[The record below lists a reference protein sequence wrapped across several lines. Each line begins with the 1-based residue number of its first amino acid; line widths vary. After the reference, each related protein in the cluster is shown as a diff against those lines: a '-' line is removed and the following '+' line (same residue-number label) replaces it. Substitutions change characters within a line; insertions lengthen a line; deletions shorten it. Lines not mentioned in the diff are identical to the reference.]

1 MAETLLV
8 SALIDQLVSL
18 AFRRVEEEVRL
29 VQGVEEDVRKL
40 KSNLEAIQSVL
51 EDAEKRQLADLSV
64 RNWLDK
70 LKDATFDMDD
80 VLDEWSTAILKLQI
94 KREAE
99 RDDPIETN
107 KKVCFSI
114 PAAFS
119 CFTSKVNRITLRH
132 DIAHKIKDLNG
143 KLDAIAAEKEKYK
156 LNTVSIEQPVE
167 RQKTTSFVD
176 ETEIKGR
183 DEDIDI
189 LLSKLLCEDSNDQSK
204 GLDIIPIVGIGGL
217 GKTTLAQLAYN
228 NDKVLTRFV
237 MRIWVSVS
245 DPFDEIKVAKAI
257 IAGIEGNSPS
267 VDELETLH
275 QKLRKCIEGKR
286 FLLILDD
293 VWTKDKKKWEQ
304 LKQPLKYGAIGSK
317 IVVTT
322 RNQKVA
328 IMMGAANRMI
338 SLGKLSE
345 EHCWLIFQQL
355 AFSERNEEE
364 CKQFEEFGRKIASK
378 SKGLPLVAKTLG
390 SLMRF
395 KNSKVQWENAL
406 NSELWNMRE
415 VDEIFAPFLLSYYDL
430 SAKDKRCF
438 SYCSIF
444 PKDHRIEKNE
454 LIRMWMAQ
462 GYISSDIDSEEGY
475 KCFQILVMR
484 SFFQNLVKDDWNGN
498 IRSCKMHDIV
508 HDFAQYLTK
517 NECVTMEVEGVE
529 EKLKSVDEKARHLT
543 LVLGSNAEFPSQNY
557 SNLNEKNLR
566 TLFVVSNRYKSR
578 VDRLLFLQFTCLRT
592 LSLKNCGL
600 NTLPESIS
608 TSIHLRYLCL
618 ARNYG
623 LRELPDSVCDLCNLQ
638 TLDLMHC
645 SSLRRLPEGMGKLI
659 KLKHLFIDWC
669 EMLEGL
675 PKGISK
681 VSCLRSLDKLIIPEH
696 HKEAYLDIG
705 DLKRLKNLRAEGNLH
720 VKGCRNVGNA
730 GEAEKIGLR
739 NLSQDVY
746 TLKLDFG
753 YFEELKRQSGFE
765 DDSAILEA
773 LEPHHNLRELYISNY
788 MGPSVSPRWMLSL
801 MNLRGVA
808 LVGCDNCEI
817 LPSLGKLP
825 FLEKFDVFGMDS
837 VKNVGVEFL
846 GITKREEEEEEDGET
861 SRDDRL
867 KSSNPIVSFPKL
879 KSLSFQGMSQWEK
892 WEGSVA
898 ETENMGMTV
907 MPCLQHLYFFRCPRL
922 QELPDFLQ
930 KTTSLKELTISSSE
944 ILEDC
949 CRNRMFKEWAKIS
962 HIPNIQSDLK
972 YVQKDGIYIPSTSS
986 SQLSQRSFREV

>member
-1 MAETLLV
+1 MAEGVLV
-8 SALIDQLVSL
+8 SALVNQLVSL
-18 AFRRVEEEVRL
+18 AFQRVEEEVRL
-29 VQGVEEDVRKL
+29 VQGVEEDARKL
-40 KSNLEAIQSVL
+40 KSNLEAIQAVL

-94 KREAE
+94 EREAE
-99 RDDPIETN
+99 RDDPIETNN

-132 DIAHKIKDLNG
+132 DIARKIKDLNG

-156 LNTVSIEQPVE
+156 LNTKSVEQPVE

-176 ETEIKGR
+176 ETEIQGR
-183 DEDIDI
+183 REDVEI
-189 LLSKLLCEDSNDQSK
+189 LLSKLLCEDNNDGGK
-204 GLDIIPIVGIGGL
+204 GPDIIPVVGIGGL

-228 NDKVLTRFV
+228 NDKVLTHFV
-237 MRIWVSVS
+237 MRIWVCVS

-257 IAGIEGNSPS
+257 IAGVEGNSPN
-267 VDELETLH
+267 VNELETLH
-275 QKLRKCIEGKR
+275 QKVRSCIEGKR

-304 LKQPLKYGAIGSK
+304 LKQPLKYGVTGSK

-322 RNQKVA
+322 RKEEVA

-364 CKQFEEFGRKIASK
+364 CKQLEEFGRKIASK

-395 KNSKVQWENAL
+395 KISKVQWENVL
-406 NSELWNMRE
+406 YNELWNTKDVE
-415 VDEIFAPFLLSYYDL
+415 EIFAPFLLSYYDL
-430 SAKDKRCF
+430 SAKEKRCF
-438 SYCSIF
+438 LYCSIF
-444 PKDHRIEKNE
+444 PKDHSIEKNE

-462 GYISSDIDSEEGY
+462 GYISSDTNSEEGCE
-475 KCFQILVMR
+475 CFQSLVMR
-484 SFFQNLVKDDWNGN
+484 SFFQNLVKDDWNGS

-508 HDFAQYLTK
+508 HDFAQFLTK

-566 TLFVVSNRYKSR
+566 TLFVVSSRYKSR

-600 NTLPESIS
+600 TTLPESIS

-623 LRELPDSVCDLCNLQ
+623 LRELPDPVCDLCNLQ
-638 TLDLMHC
+638 TLDLRHC

-696 HKEAYLDIG
+696 HKESYLDIG
-705 DLKRLKNLRAEGNLH
+705 DLKRLKNLRPEGYLH
-720 VKGCRNVGNA
+720 VKGCRNLGNA
-730 GEAEKIGLR
+730 AEAEEIGLK

-753 YFEELKRQSGFE
+753 ELKKQSGFE

-773 LEPHHNLRELYISNY
+773 LEPNHNLRELYISNY
-788 MGPSVSPRWMLSL
+788 MGPNVSPTWMLSL

-825 FLEKFDVFGMDS
+825 FLERFDVFGMDS
-837 VKNVGVEFL
+837 VKNVGIEFL
-846 GITKREEEEEEDGET
+846 GITR
-861 SRDDRL
+861 RDDRL

-879 KSLSFQGMSQWEK
+879 KSLSFQVMRRWEK

-898 ETENMGMTV
+898 ETENMGLTV
-907 MPCLQHLYFFRCPRL
+907 MPSLQRLHFFRCPRL
-922 QELPDFLQ
+922 EALPDFLQ

-944 ILEDC
+944 ILEER
-949 CRNRMFKEWAKIS
+949 CRNRMVKEWAKIS
-962 HIPNIQSDLK
+962 HIPNIQADLK
-972 YVQKDGIYIPSTSS
+972 YVQKDGGS
-986 SQLSQRSFREV
+986 LSGYCVVN